1 MMKTVLIAAA
11 SMAVGALLCY
21 IMCGAFA
28 RKYQRL
34 YRALKKEHK
43 VGMGKMDK
51 ILVFEGVV
59 LILYTVADLAVFW
72 HTGSEPAALTS
83 CVFGVCGLENGVMGW
98 IKTNKD
104 KIGGEKPPENTE
116 GM

>member
-11 SMAVGALLCY
+11 SMAVGALLGY
-21 IMCGAFA
+21 IMRGAFA
-28 RKYQRL
+28 RKYQCL

-59 LILYTVADLAVFW
+59 LILYTVDDLAVFW
-72 HTGSEPAALTS
+72 HTGSEPAALT
-83 CVFGVCGLENGVMGW
+83 MGW

-104 KIGGEKPPENTE
+104 KIGGEEPPENTE